1 MSTIVCLGDLKVMD
15 NDSLHILRTLYEEGS
30 VDAYELHKATKIP
43 PTTLF
48 VTLEQQRNKG
58 LVEREVIRYSLT
70 EKGEAFFAAEL
81 GNELMNPSLS
91 FKEVPERF
99 SGPKVSIDDISV
111 INKIV
116 Q

>member
-1 MSTIVCLGDLKVMD
+1 MMAMD
-15 NDSLHILRTLYEEGS
+15 NDSFHILRTLYEERI

-58 LVEREVIRYSLT
+58 LVDRDGLCYRLT
-70 EKGEAFFAAEL
+70 EKGESLLAAEL
-81 GNELMNPSLS
+81 GDALMKPSLS
-91 FKEVPERF
+91 FKAVPERF
-99 SGPKVSIDDISV
+99 SGPKASIDDISV
-111 INKIV
+111 ISKIV